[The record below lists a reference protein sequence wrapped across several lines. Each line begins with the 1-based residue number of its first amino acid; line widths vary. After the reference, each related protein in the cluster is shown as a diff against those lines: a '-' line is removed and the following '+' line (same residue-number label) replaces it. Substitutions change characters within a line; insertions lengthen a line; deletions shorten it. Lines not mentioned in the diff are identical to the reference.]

1 MSTTMLAIIGV
12 ITLCAV
18 FDYTNGFHDS
28 ANSVATIVAT
38 GVLKPRVAVAWA
50 AAWNFIAFLVFG
62 TAVANTVAKTV
73 DESVIGLALIFAA
86 VVGATLWNL
95 ASWHLG
101 LPTSSSHALV
111 GGLVGAGVMAGG
123 WDAISRSSV
132 EKVAVFMVVSPLV
145 GLTLAALIM
154 GVMRLVL
161 RNRDEELVQRRF
173 GKAQLASS
181 ALVSLGHGGN
191 DAQKTMGVIA
201 AVLIATNHLDG
212 SGEIDVPLWVVLLAH
227 TAIAAGTY
235 AGGWRIVQTMGH
247 RITELRPVSGFA
259 AETSAAV
266 ALFASTQVGA
276 PVSTTQTVAGS
287 IGGAGLA
294 NRAEVDWRV
303 FGRVA
308 SAWVITVPASAAIG
322 ALTYLAT
329 AKTPPLVAGVIIA
342 VGFVGTMWLTVKSMR
357 SSPGA
362 ADFEQRDD
370 PLVDLRE
377 ALGDDIEVEPSEVE
391 APEAEAL
398 EVEAPEIEA
407 PEPETSEIE
416 TPDAAT
422 G

>member
-1 MSTTMLAIIGV
+1 VSTTQLAVVGV
-12 ITLCAV
+12 IALCAA

-73 DESVIGLALIFAA
+73 DESDIGLALIFAA

-95 ASWHLG
+95 TSWHLG

-123 WDAISRSSV
+123 WDAINPSSI
-132 EKVAVFMVVSPLV
+132 EKVAIFMVVSPLV
-145 GLTLAALIM
+145 GLTLAAALM
-154 GVMRLVL
+154 GTLRVAL
-161 RNRDEELVQRRF
+161 RNRDEERAQARF
-173 GKAQLASS
+173 GKAQLVSS

-201 AVLIATNHLDG
+201 AVLIATDHLDG
-212 SGEIDVPLWVVLLAH
+212 TGDIVVPLWVVLLAH
-227 TAIAAGTY
+227 SAIAAGTY
-235 AGGWRIVQTMGH
+235 AGGWRIVRTMGT

-266 ALFASTQVGA
+266 ALFVSTHAGA
-276 PVSTTQTVAGS
+276 PVSTTQTVAGA

-294 NRAEVDWRV
+294 NRGTHVDWRV
-303 FGRVA
+303 FGRVVA
-308 SAWVITVPASAAIG
+308 AWVVTVPAAAVIG
-322 ALTYLAT
+322 AVTYLIT
-329 AKTPPLVAGVIIA
+329 AELPPIVAGICIVI
-342 VGFVGTMWLTVKSMR
+342 GFVLTAWLTIQSMR
-357 SSPGA
+357 AGPGA
-362 ADFEQRDD
+362 DDFEQSEENV
-370 PLVDLRE
+370 VDL
-377 ALGDDIEVEPSEVE
+377 LD
-391 APEAEAL
+391 AL
-398 EVEAPEIEA
+398 EVE
-407 PEPETSEIE
+407 S
-416 TPDAAT
+416 PDAAA

>member
-1 MSTTMLAIIGV
+1 
-12 ITLCAV
+12 
-18 FDYTNGFHDS
+18 
-28 ANSVATIVAT
+28 
-38 GVLKPRVAVAWA
+38 
-50 AAWNFIAFLVFG
+50 
-62 TAVANTVAKTV
+62 VANTVAKTV

-95 ASWHLG
+95 TSWHFG

-123 WDAISRSSV
+123 WDAISTSSV
-132 EKVAVFMVVSPLV
+132 EKVAIFMVVSPLV

-154 GVMRLVL
+154 GVMRLAL
-161 RNRDEELVQRRF
+161 RNREEDRVQTTF
-173 GKAQLASS
+173 GKAQLLSS

-212 SGEIDVPLWVVLLAH
+212 SGDIVVPLWVVLLAH

-266 ALFASTQVGA
+266 ALFVSTHVGA

-294 NRAEVDWRV
+294 NRGTSVDWSV
-303 FGRVA
+303 FRRVA
-308 SAWVITVPASAAIG
+308 AAWVITVPASAAIG

-329 AKTPPLVAGVIIA
+329 AKTPPLVAGVIIV
-342 VGFVGTMWLTVKSMR
+342 VGFAGTMWLTIRSMR
-357 SSPGA
+357 ASPGA

-370 PLVDLRE
+370 PVVDLRE
-377 ALGDDIEVEPSEVE
+377 ALGDDLEVEPPEVG
-391 APEAEAL
+391 
-398 EVEAPEIEA
+398 
-407 PEPETSEIE
+407 